1 MVWPAF
7 HTGKDTAPI
16 WRRRPAPMYRTG
28 MNLRPILNARAL
40 AAAALLVATA
50 RAGQAQEFIPP
61 DRRPSPPPPPSAEP
75 GQATAETRGVFIDIF
90 AFSTRAGAQ
99 VNRDGQAVLGS
110 TIDLVQLGMP
120 RLRLRP
126 SFEVGFGR
134 PEKSL
139 GVNAEVIYRFQP
151 DAAPAIPYVG
161 LGVGYYDDGTTDFIW
176 PTVALGFELPLR
188 RSYNWLVEY
197 HGLDGLKRSRFF
209 IGLTTRGG

>member
-1 MVWPAF
+1 
-7 HTGKDTAPI
+7 
-16 WRRRPAPMYRTG
+16 
-28 MNLRPILNARAL
+28 MNLRAIRQTLVLAGGAALVL
-40 AAAALLVATA
+40 AAPGA
-50 RAGQAQEFIPP
+50 QAQEFIPP
-61 DRRPSPPPPPSAEP
+61 DRRPSPPPAPESPPPA
-75 GQATAETRGVFIDIF
+75 QAETRGVIVDIF
-90 AFSTRAGAQ
+90 SFSTRAGAQ
-99 VNRDGQAVLGS
+99 VNKDGQAVIGS
-110 TIDLVQLGMP
+110 TVYVMQLGMP

-126 SFEVGFGR
+126 SFEVGFGQ

-139 GVNAEVIYRFQP
+139 GVNVEVIYRFQP

-161 LGVGYYDDGTTDFIW
+161 VGFGYYDDGVTEYGW

>member
-1 MVWPAF
+1 
-7 HTGKDTAPI
+7 
-16 WRRRPAPMYRTG
+16 MYRKG
-28 MNLRPILNARAL
+28 MNLRAIRKAPLL
-40 AAAALLVATA
+40 AAATALLMAA
-50 RAGQAQEFIPP
+50 GRAAQAQEFIPP
-61 DRRPSPPPPPSAEP
+61 DRRPSPAPPPAENP
-75 GQATAETRGVFIDIF
+75 PVQSEPRGLFIDIF

-110 TIDLVQLGMP
+110 TVDLVQLGTP
-120 RLRLRP
+120 RFRLRP
-126 SFEVGFGR
+126 SFEVGFGQ

-139 GVNAEVIYRFQP
+139 GVNLEAIYRFQP

-161 LGVGYYDDGTTDFIW
+161 LGAGYYDDGTTDFIW

>member
-1 MVWPAF
+1 
-7 HTGKDTAPI
+7 
-16 WRRRPAPMYRTG
+16 MYRKG
-28 MNLRPILNARAL
+28 MNLRAIRNARLL
-40 AAAALLVATA
+40 AAAALLAA
-50 RAGQAQEFIPP
+50 AGRAAQAQEFIPP
-61 DRRPSPPPPPSAEP
+61 DRRPSPAPPP
-75 GQATAETRGVFIDIF
+75 AETPPVQSEPRGLFIDIF
-90 AFSTRAGAQ
+90 AFSSRVGAQ

-110 TIDLVQLGMP
+110 TVDLVQLGIP
-120 RLRLRP
+120 RFRLRP
-126 SFEVGFGR
+126 SFEVGFGQ

-139 GVNAEVIYRFQP
+139 GVNIEAVYRFQP

-161 LGVGYYDDGTTDFIW
+161 LGVGYYDDGATDFIW

>member
-1 MVWPAF
+1 
-7 HTGKDTAPI
+7 
-16 WRRRPAPMYRTG
+16 MYRKG
-28 MNLRPILNARAL
+28 MNLRPIHQTLVL
-40 AAAALLVATA
+40 AGAAALVLAA
-50 RAGQAQEFIPP
+50 PGAQAQEFIPP
-61 DRRPSPPPPPSAEP
+61 DRRPSPPAAPDSPPPP
-75 GQATAETRGVFIDIF
+75 TTTQAETRGVFVDIF

-99 VNRDGQAVLGS
+99 VNKDGQAVIGS
-110 TIDLVQLGMP
+110 TVDLVQLGIP

-126 SFEVGFGR
+126 SFEVGFGQ

-139 GVNAEVIYRFQP
+139 GINVEAIYRFQP

-161 LGVGYYDDGTTDFIW
+161 LGIGYYDDGVTEYGW